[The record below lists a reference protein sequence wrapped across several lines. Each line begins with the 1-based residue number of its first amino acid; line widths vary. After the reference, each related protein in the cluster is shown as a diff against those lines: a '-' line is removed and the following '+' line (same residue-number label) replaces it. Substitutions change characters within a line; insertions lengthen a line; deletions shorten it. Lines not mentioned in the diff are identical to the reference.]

1 MKRNESIVESINNL
15 KTSADHLSN
24 SGRTLGERER
34 ERRGE
39 GPAPARELLLSFP
52 ETFSG

>member
-1 MKRNESIVESINNL
+1 MKKNESIVESINNL

-24 SGRTLGERER
+24 SGRTQREGERG
-34 ERRGE
+34 GE